1 VLIAGPRQAGKTTLV
16 RRIAA
21 QHHLHYLTLDD
32 EVTLVA
38 AREDPV
44 GLLRD
49 RDYVVLDEVQR
60 APTLLSAI
68 KKTIDEDRRPGRFL
82 LTGSANLM
90 ALPTVAESLAG
101 RMETLR
107 LLPLSQAEVF
117 GASANWVD
125 AVFRGHI
132 PRVEHSLVGN
142 ELQKAV
148 LTGGYPEMLTRDA
161 KRRRKAWARQYMDAI
176 IQRDVQDIADV
187 DKLAQ
192 MPALLRAL
200 AHHSGHVCSYNR
212 LGNDVGLTHKSAERY
227 VGILENMFLL
237 NRVSSFATNRL
248 KRIVKASKIH
258 LLDSGLLAT
267 LLNMNLDS
275 VERDRGRFGN
285 VLETFVYGEL
295 RKHIVSAEGDYELL
309 YYRDHDGY
317 EVDFIIENAAGEL
330 VGIEVKSKATIQ
342 SADLRGLKRLA
353 ARVGPRLKS
362 GILLYDGTETF
373 PLGEGYR
380 AAPLSTLWGEQ

>member
-1 VLIAGPRQAGKTTLV
+1 LP
-16 RRIAA
+16 
-21 QHHLHYLTLDD
+21 
-32 EVTLVA
+32 
-38 AREDPV
+38 
-44 GLLRD
+44 D

-107 LLPLSQAEVF
+107 LLPLSQAEVL
-117 GASANWVD
+117 GTSANWVD
-125 AVFRGHI
+125 AVFRGRI
-132 PRVEHSLVGN
+132 TGVAHSLVGT
-142 ELQKAV
+142 ELRKAV
-148 LTGGYPEMLTRDA
+148 LKGGYPEMLSRDA
-161 KRRRKAWARQYMDAI
+161 ERRRKAWARQYMDAI
-176 IQRDVQDIADV
+176 IQRDVQNIAEV

-212 LGNDVGLTHKSAERY
+212 LGNDVGLSHKSAERY

-237 NRVSSFATNRL
+237 HRVS
-248 KRIVKASKIH
+248 
-258 LLDSGLLAT
+258 
-267 LLNMNLDS
+267 
-275 VERDRGRFGN
+275 
-285 VLETFVYGEL
+285 
-295 RKHIVSAEGDYELL
+295 
-309 YYRDHDGY
+309 
-317 EVDFIIENAAGEL
+317 IIENAAGEL
-330 VGIEVKSKATIQ
+330 VGIEVKSKATIR

-353 ARVGPRLKS
+353 ARVGARLKQ
-362 GILLYDGTETF
+362 GILLYDGTETL
-373 PLGEGYR
+373 PLGDGYT